1 MITSNGLLIA
11 RISQKDV
18 RSHDVIPEK
27 SIEPNVEKMRESL
40 KKALKMTRKS
50 VRVHLKNAKKVQFL
64 LKVCL

>member
-1 MITSNGLLIA
+1 MLSQDEVRLRMLECETSDMITSNGLLIA

-40 KKALKMTRKS
+40 KKF
-50 VRVHLKNAKKVQFL
+50 KKD
-64 LKVCL
+64 